1 MQFDS
6 QEVRRLKMPSFM
18 AIKSLCML
26 VLNDNSSPY
35 FSSYKMIDSYLKSTA
50 DSVSRKTLRTV
61 IHLKCS
67 FLEMKPCLSR
77 VILGEN
83 SLPLTRV
90 APGGFL
96 P

>member
-1 MQFDS
+1 
-6 QEVRRLKMPSFM
+6 
-18 AIKSLCML
+18 ML
-26 VLNDNSSPY
+26 VLNDTSSPY

-50 DSVSRKTLRTV
+50 DSVSRETLRAV

-77 VILGEN
+77 VILGGN

-90 APGGFL
+90 VPEGFL

>member
-1 MQFDS
+1 
-6 QEVRRLKMPSFM
+6 
-18 AIKSLCML
+18 ML
-26 VLNDNSSPY
+26 VLNDTSSPY

-50 DSVSRKTLRTV
+50 DSVSRETLRAV
-61 IHLKCS
+61 IYLKCS

-77 VILGEN
+77 VILGGN

-90 APGGFL
+90 VPEGFL

>member
-1 MQFDS
+1 
-6 QEVRRLKMPSFM
+6 MPSFI

-26 VLNDNSSPY
+26 VLNDTSSPY

-50 DSVSRKTLRTV
+50 DSVSRETLRTV

-67 FLEMKPCLSR
+67 FLEMKPRLFR
-77 VILGEN
+77 VILGGN
-83 SLPLTRV
+83 SLLLTRV
-90 APGGFL
+90 VPGGFL